1 MTQFG
6 MTPMQAKCLQVIR
19 TGIQQDGVP
28 PTYERIGAVLGL
40 VGKSG
45 VARLVNGLVERGYV
59 KKMHGRNRSLS
70 IVPGKASPLVNFST
84 AELRAEIARRE
95 MESAQ

>member
-6 MTPMQAKCLQVIR
+6 MTPMQARCLEVIR
-19 TGIQQDGVP
+19 TGIQDCGVP
-28 PTYERIGAVLGL
+28 PSYDEISAALGL
-40 VGKSG
+40 HGKSG